1 MAITYY
7 GLWLIDLLFKFNYC
21 LLFALFYL
29 NFYIIFG
36 RILGLNQTRKTRVF
50 HRTQT
55 RIYGFEKWRPGFR
68 VPGLHSLAETKRL
81 RRDRHRTE
89 RSLKD
94 ESKANTL
101 RLILHTQD
109 RLVS

>member
-1 MAITYY
+1 MAGY
-7 GLWLIDLLFKFNYC
+7 
-21 LLFALFYL
+21 
-29 NFYIIFG
+29 
-36 RILGLNQTRKTRVF
+36 
-50 HRTQT
+50 
-55 RIYGFEKWRPGFR
+55 PGFR